1 MQQSFSLQR
10 CNLLIAKHWAENKK
24 RYLLSFAAYISL
36 VFVWYVFIMMTD
48 DSDPMAEG
56 LQRITFCFSAI
67 IVGPFY
73 ASQFFRELGSKSK
86 GTSYLMVPASSLEKL
101 TCSLVYAIIFLPLAL
116 LAAFYI
122 VDVITVMIANSSHSG
137 YNGAVDQQ
145 GHVLT
150 AKVVNLFGFERRQ
163 ERQALY
169 YGTLA
174 FFGIQSAALLGS
186 IYFSQY
192 SYIKTAIALTLL
204 FLFFAW
210 FEEYVMT
217 NILPSGNFH
226 NNITKYSVNEGGK
239 FKLVQL
245 SSWVS
250 NAMEI
255 GLFYGATLMLWTV
268 SYFRLKEKEV

>member
-1 MQQSFSLQR
+1 MQKSFSLQR
-10 CNLLIAKHWAENKK
+10 CALLIAKHWAENKK

-36 VFVWYVFIMMTD
+36 VFVWFVFVMMTD
-48 DSDPMAEG
+48 GKDPMAEG
-56 LQRITFCFSAI
+56 LQRITFYFSALV
-67 IVGPFY
+67 VGPFY

-86 GTSYLMVPASSLEKL
+86 GTSYLMVPASSLEKVI
-101 TCSLVYAIIFLPLAL
+101 CSLVYAIIFFPLAL

-122 VDVITVMIANSSHSG
+122 VDVIAVMIANSSHSG
-137 YNGAVDQQ
+137 YNAVTDQQ
-145 GHVLT
+145 GNVLK
-150 AKVVNLFGFERRQ
+150 AKVVNLFGFEHRQ

-169 YGTLA
+169 YGILG

-204 FLFFAW
+204 FLFIAW
-210 FEEYVMT
+210 FMEKVVSG
-217 NILPSGNFH
+217 ILPSGNFYDDM
-226 NNITKYSVNEGGK
+226 TKYSVNEGGQ

-245 SSWVS
+245 PSWVG
-250 NAMEI
+250 NVLEI
-255 GLFYGATLMLWTV
+255 GLLYGATLTLWTV